1 MYKYLTVCE
10 RLFREDIGV
19 YSSYGII
26 SVREE
31 DATIVRKIS
40 DVSTERDFVMALAES
55 FTEINLEPQRLLEAV
70 RLAID
75 N

>member
-10 RLFREDIGV
+10 RLFREDIGA

-31 DATIVRKIS
+31 DARIVRKIS
-40 DVSTERDFVMALAES
+40 DVSTERDFVMSLAES